1 MKENYDSKEELIKE
15 FNNLQENLKI
25 IKRPGK
31 IQDANEKFRVLF
43 EISPDIIF
51 VQDNAGKILD
61 VNLSAC
67 RLFGLKYESI
77 IDKNIEEF
85 VKHNPNSTPFISNN
99 LINGMNF
106 YESTIVDTNSN
117 LIPVEIVSNF
127 IKYNNTDA
135 KLIIV
140 RDISKR
146 KLAEQRLY
154 NTEMRM
160 AALFRNAPKIVLYE
174 TGREKE
180 FISGN
185 IHQLLGFMNHN
196 INCKKDI
203 ENLIHK
209 DDFPIVKLKITK
221 WMESD
226 IQNELSVW
234 YRIFKNDGTLLWI
247 EDRMVKVVSGTNE
260 KYITGVMMDNTNLK
274 TTEENLKESYLKL
287 QKLLQETVTGLIA
300 AVEIR
305 DPYTAGH
312 QKRVT
317 ALAMD
322 IAKEMRLDKET
333 IDGICI
339 AASIHDI
346 GKINIPSGILSKPGK
361 LSSAEF
367 DLIKVHPVYGYEIL
381 KNIEFPWPIA
391 DIVLQH
397 HERYDGSS
405 YPKGLSGND
414 ILLEARII
422 CVADVIESMVSH
434 RPYRP
439 ALGIIE
445 AIEEIHSNKGTLYDP
460 KVVDACTAVF
470 NNGFRFDEEKS
481 DIKFSRLFF
490 LLFLF
495 SILYL
500 ITPHQISVLL

>member
-1 MKENYDSKEELIKE
+1 MKEKSEKE
-15 FNNLQENLKI
+15 FSGLQEKLKV

-51 VQDNAGKILD
+51 VQDNEGIILD

-67 RLFGLKYESI
+67 RLFGLKYEEI
-77 IDKNIEEF
+77 IDSNIEKF
-85 VKHNPNSTPFISNN
+85 IKHNPNSTPFISNN
-99 LINGMNF
+99 LISGMNY
-106 YESTIVDTNSN
+106 YESTIADTNEN
-117 LIPVEIVSNF
+117 LIPVEIISNF
-127 IKYNNTDA
+127 IRYNNTDA

-160 AALFRNAPKIVLYE
+160 ASLFRNAPKIVLYE
-174 TGREKE
+174 TGRDKE

-203 ENLIHK
+203 ESLIHK
-209 DDFPIVKLKITK
+209 DDFPIVKLKIKK
-221 WMESD
+221 WMESED
-226 IQNELSVW
+226 KNELSVW
-234 YRIFKNDGTLLWI
+234 YRLFKNDGTLLWI

-260 KYITGVMMDNTNLK
+260 KYITGVIMDNTNLK
-274 TTEENLKESYLKL
+274 TVEENLKVSYQKL

-317 ALAMD
+317 SLAID
-322 IAKEMRLDKET
+322 ISKEMNLGKDV

-391 DIVLQH
+391 EIVLQH

-405 YPKGLSGND
+405 YPRGLHGEE

-470 NNGFRFDEEKS
+470 NNGFRFEDEKAEMKFS
-481 DIKFSRLFF
+481 DIF
-490 LLFLF
+490 
-495 SILYL
+495 
-500 ITPHQISVLL
+500 H